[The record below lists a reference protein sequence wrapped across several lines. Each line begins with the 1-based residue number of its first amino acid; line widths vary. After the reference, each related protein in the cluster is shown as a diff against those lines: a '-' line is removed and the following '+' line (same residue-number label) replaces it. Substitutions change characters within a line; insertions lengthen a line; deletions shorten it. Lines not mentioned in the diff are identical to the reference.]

1 MLCNEGGPH
10 ATAAD
15 VEGHD
20 EVDDGG
26 ANRVVV
32 PVAREK
38 RHDLGV
44 YLAAQHVL
52 PM

>member
-10 ATAAD
+10 AITAD